1 MKPNALPILPH
12 SEFFLGDNLLTS
24 DYPLPIAAKDSH
36 LFYQIEKI
44 LNMITLVT
52 IFFTALLA
60 VTDFTYQVLIHFPIQ
75 IINSLGSLLSYGVI
89 GLIILVLVWI
99 VGD

>member
-24 DYPLPIAAKDSH
+24 DYPLPITAKDSH

-44 LNMITLVT
+44 LNMITLV
-52 IFFTALLA
+52 IMFFTALLA

-75 IINSLGSLLSYGVI
+75 IINFLGSLLSYGVI
-89 GLIILVLVWI
+89 GLIIFVLVWI

>member
-12 SEFFLGDNLLTS
+12 SEFFLGDNLLNS
-24 DYPLPIAAKDSH
+24 DYPLPIPAKDSH

-44 LNMITLVT
+44 LSMITLV
-52 IFFTALLA
+52 IMFFAALLA
-60 VTDFTYQVLIHFPIQ
+60 AADFTYQVLIHFPVQ
-75 IINSLGSLLSYGVI
+75 ILNFLGSLLSYGVI
-89 GLIILVLVWI
+89 LLIIFVLVWI